1 LIEIRNLK
9 YLEKGPP
16 GRMRIAVLM
25 NVRQE
30 PTFILKGCRL
40 PSKAPTILQYYPGDL
55 FEEHLR
61 EIRNYP

>member
-1 LIEIRNLK
+1 
-9 YLEKGPP
+9 
-16 GRMRIAVLM
+16 MRIAVLM